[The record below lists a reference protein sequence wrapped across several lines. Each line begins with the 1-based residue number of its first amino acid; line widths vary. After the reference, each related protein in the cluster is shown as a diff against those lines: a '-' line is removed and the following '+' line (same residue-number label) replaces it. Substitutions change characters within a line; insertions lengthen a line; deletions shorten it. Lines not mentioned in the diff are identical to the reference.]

1 MSKKIKL
8 LATFGLTITCG
19 LAVAFSS
26 QVTAL
31 SAGEMQIKTYNV
43 DFFNNY
49 QREDFTLSNG
59 RTGKGNNLLYQSV
72 EAPENGLL
80 NKPTDPVR
88 KNYEFQGWY
97 KETACVNAWNFESDT
112 VTSNLR
118 LFAKWGIGEIEVE
131 PEPPY
136 TPPSTVLDN
145 SASTDFVVNSVMNF
159 KVSSDSVD
167 LPTSALMK
175 LDDSKDNV
183 LPLLEYKVKAGK
195 TITATYASNYIT
207 VTCNGNTESIQV
219 KDDSGNLIVENT
231 NYETKAKNYENNIDN
246 ENENYH
252 VMLAGSSSIEFWTSS
267 KEDLNP
273 IVSYNHG
280 IGGTTIEEWDEKL
293 NQRLVFP
300 YKPKMVVYYVGIN
313 NVINSKQDS
322 NTIWNH
328 LEKFFN
334 DTHAAMPNTKVQ
346 YILMNLIPGY
356 KDYFTTINAV
366 NAKVVEYQANNP
378 WLTLI
383 NPGTALLKENGEP
396 NAAYFRTDGLHLSYY
411 GYVVWGGI
419 IKESI
424 IKGLENNQLCIK
436 QM

>member
-1 MSKKIKL
+1 MSKRIKL

-72 EAPENGLL
+72 EALENGLL

-195 TITATYASNYIT
+195 TITATYASNTIK
-207 VTCNGNTESIQV
+207 VTCGQNTQNIAVYDNSL
-219 KDDSGNLIVENT
+219 NLTVSNSTYEN
-231 NYETKAKNYENNIDN
+231 KAKKYE
-246 ENENYH
+246 EKALEEESYH
-252 VMLAGSSSIEFWTSS
+252 VMLAGSSSIEFWETS
-267 KEDLNP
+267 KTDLTP
-273 IVSYNHG
+273 VVSYNHG
-280 IGGTTIEEWDEKL
+280 IGGTTIEEWTTCL
-293 NQRLVFP
+293 NQRLVYP

-313 NVINSKQDS
+313 NVINSKQDKD
-322 NTIWNH
+322 TIWNN
-328 LEKFFN
+328 LRAFFEE
-334 DTHAAMPNTKVQ
+334 THASLPDTKVQ
-346 YILMNLIPGY
+346 YIMMNLIPNY
-356 KDYFTTINAV
+356 KDYFPVINAV
-366 NAKVVEYQANNP
+366 NAQVVEYQKSNT

-411 GYVVWGGI
+411 GYVIWGGI

-424 IKGLENNQLCIK
+424 IKGLENN
-436 QM
+436 